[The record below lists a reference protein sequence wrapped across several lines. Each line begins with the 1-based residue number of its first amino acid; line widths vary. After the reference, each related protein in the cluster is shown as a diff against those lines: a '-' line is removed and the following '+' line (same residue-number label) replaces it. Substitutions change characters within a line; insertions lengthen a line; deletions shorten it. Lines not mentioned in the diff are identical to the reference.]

1 MICPTCGATLN
12 DSAQFCTS
20 CGARLASQPEEMKA
34 PEPAA
39 ADTSVVCPQ
48 CGTPRSGSEN
58 FCTNCGSPLPA
69 GTAAPQP
76 QLQSSVNDRPQ
87 LAQVQEAP
95 RPQAAQIAQVQE
107 APRPNAAPMF
117 AEPSSP
123 VQPNLSAAPAN
134 LKDFVQHFAVDKTK
148 KSMRN
153 NGYFLYGL
161 AALNLVFALLV
172 GNLPLDAIILAALGY
187 WYQKTYS
194 HKCSIV
200 FLVYSI
206 LSIIVTFLT
215 TGTIG
220 GWLILIVAV
229 LMFSGTMKAQKALE
243 EYSKTGQPP
252 VL

>member
-12 DSAQFCTS
+12 DGAQFCTS

-58 FCTNCGSPLPA
+58 FCTNCGAPLPVN
-69 GTAAPQP
+69 TAEMQV
-76 QLQSSVNDRPQ
+76 SVNDRPE
-87 LAQVQEAP
+87 AVQMMDAP
-95 RPQAAQIAQVQE
+95 RPEAAQIAQMQE

-123 VQPNLSAAPAN
+123 VQSNLSTAPAN
-134 LKDFVQHFAVDKTK
+134 LKDFVQHFAADKTK

-161 AALNLVFALLV
+161 AALNLVFALIV
-172 GNLPLDAIILAALGY
+172 GNLPLDALILAALGY

>member
-12 DSAQFCTS
+12 DGAQFCTS
-20 CGARLASQPEEMKA
+20 CGARLASQPEELKA
-34 PEPAA
+34 PSPAA

-58 FCTNCGSPLPA
+58 FCTNCGAPLPVN
-69 GTAAPQP
+69 TAEMQV
-76 QLQSSVNDRPQ
+76 SVNDRPE
-87 LAQVQEAP
+87 AVQMMDAP
-95 RPQAAQIAQVQE
+95 RPEAAQIAQMQE

-123 VQPNLSAAPAN
+123 VQPNLSTAPAN
-134 LKDFVQHFAVDKTK
+134 LKDFVQHFAADKTK

-161 AALNLVFALLV
+161 AALNLVFALIV
-172 GNLPLDAIILAALGY
+172 GNLPLDALILAALGY

-206 LSIIVTFLT
+206 LSIIVTFLA
-215 TGTIG
+215 TGSIG
-220 GWLILIVAV
+220 GWLILIVAI

-243 EYSKTGQPP
+243 EYQKTGQPP

>member
-1 MICPTCGATLN
+1 MICPSCGATLN
-12 DSAQFCTS
+12 DDAQFCTS
-20 CGARLASQPEEMKA
+20 CGARLASSPEEMKA
-34 PEPAA
+34 PEQDAA
-39 ADTSVVCPQ
+39 KMSVVCPQ

-58 FCTNCGSPLPA
+58 FCINCGAPLPVN
-69 GTAAPQP
+69 TAEMQV
-76 QLQSSVNDRPQ
+76 SVNDRPE
-87 LAQVQEAP
+87 AVQMMDAP
-95 RPQAAQIAQVQE
+95 RPEAAQIAQMQE

-123 VQPNLSAAPAN
+123 VQPNLSTAPAN
-134 LKDFVQHFAVDKTK
+134 LKDFVQYFAADKTK

-161 AALNLVFALLV
+161 AALNLVFALIV
-172 GNLPLDAIILAALGY
+172 GNLPLDALILAALGY

-206 LSIIVTFLT
+206 LSIIVTFLA
-215 TGTIG
+215 TGSIG
-220 GWLILIVAV
+220 GWLILIVAI

-243 EYSKTGQPP
+243 EYQKTGQPP

>member
-12 DSAQFCTS
+12 DGAQFCTS
-20 CGARLASQPEEMKA
+20 CGARLASQPEELKA
-34 PEPAA
+34 PSPAA

-117 AEPSSP
+117 AQPSSP

-206 LSIIVTFLT
+206 LSIIVTFLA

>member
-12 DSAQFCTS
+12 DGAQFCTS

-95 RPQAAQIAQVQE
+95 RP
-107 APRPNAAPMF
+107 NAAPMF

-134 LKDFVQHFAVDKTK
+134 LKDFVQHFAADKTK

-161 AALNLVFALLV
+161 AALNLVFALIV
-172 GNLPLDAIILAALGY
+172 GNLPLDALILAALGF

-206 LSIIVTFLT
+206 LSIIVTSLA
-215 TGTIG
+215 TGSIG
-220 GWLILIVAV
+220 GWLILIVAI

-243 EYSKTGQPP
+243 EYQKTGQPP